1 MIKMKTLIPEQ
12 NSKSKYELLMDLITD
27 FLELQD
33 SFNSRMIDIE
43 KKLKE
48 LKPQLSQSDK
58 RLNPEDFSTETY
70 FEKTIDK
77 ENEI

>member
-1 MIKMKTLIPEQ
+1 
-12 NSKSKYELLMDLITD
+12 
-27 FLELQD
+27 
-33 SFNSRMIDIE
+33 MIDIE

-48 LKPQLSQSDK
+48 LKPQLSQSDT